1 MAATDIS
8 KAVVKRAEKRMAR
21 EQQRGRAVA
30 ASYDARNKRV
40 MLELDTGLWIG
51 FFAED
56 AEGLSGASS
65 RELSNIEISPSGL
78 GLYWPKLDAD
88 IYLPAL
94 LDGLLGS
101 RKWVA
106 AKLGAA
112 GGRVKSRAKAAASRE
127 NGKRGGRPRKI
138 AAG

>member
-1 MAATDIS
+1 MAATDIT
-8 KAVVKRAEKRMAR
+8 KAVIKRAENRMTR

-51 FFAED
+51 FFADD
-56 AEGLSGASS
+56 AEGLSGATA
-65 RELSNIEISPSGL
+65 RELSDIEISPSGL
-78 GLYWPKLDAD
+78 GLRWPKLDAD

-101 RKWVA
+101 KKWVA

-127 NGKRGGRPRKI
+127 NGKRGGRPRKV